1 MNICLKK
8 FIMMTTI
15 TQMTMTVKMN
25 GDVKT
30 RALYWTL
37 AASSHW
43 VGIILSPISRP
54 AAALCLFFM
63 PHKIILIGRKVLGV
77 EKGSW
82 SLQSYENAILKDA
95 KIRGIVT
102 EFLAFRN
109 MSFIKWHFWW
119 NEMTMITCSLQ
130 SISFCAIL
138 RRSSL

>member
-1 MNICLKK
+1 MAMLA
-8 FIMMTTI
+8 MMTM
-15 TQMTMTVKMN
+15 MTMTMKMN

-54 AAALCLFFM
+54 AAAFCLFLM
-63 PHKIILIGRKVLGV
+63 PHKIISNGRKILGV

-95 KIRGIVT
+95 KIRAMVTDFFGI
-102 EFLAFRN
+102 
-109 MSFIKWHFWW
+109 
-119 NEMTMITCSLQ
+119 
-130 SISFCAIL
+130 
-138 RRSSL
+138 